1 MLSNAALSFLNR
13 LKQNS
18 RLIFFL
24 HAVATLI
31 CHTPQA
37 SFRTLD
43 QVKTM
48 IEPFL
53 SPDQTRMLKLETF
66 ESDFD
71 FFETDLSG
79 FFGEPSKRTL
89 ILRVNSKLLTGG
101 PSDSALKGILAHE
114 ACHLIDFQ
122 KSTRWQL
129 LRLYL
134 CVNWQGEDCIQKYE
148 RSTDECSLKFT
159 QGCGLL
165 EYREWLATQL
175 SSDQMIVKNRRY
187 LSAAELKS
195 RLSCPSR

>member
-1 MLSNAALSFLNR
+1 MLSNVALLFLNR

-18 RLIFFL
+18 RLIFLL
-24 HAVATLI
+24 HAVATLY
-31 CHTPQA
+31 CQGPEA
-37 SFRTLD
+37 SPRTLNELR
-43 QVKTM
+43 TM

-53 SPDQTRMLKLETF
+53 SPDQTRMLKLEIF

-71 FFETDLSG
+71 FLETDVSG
-79 FFGEPSKRTL
+79 FFGEASKRTL

-101 PSDSALKGILAHE
+101 PSESALKGILAHE
-114 ACHLIDFQ
+114 ACHLIDYQ

-134 CVNWQGEDCIQKYE
+134 CVNWQGEDCIQKFE
-148 RSTDECSLKFT
+148 RSTDECSLKFS

-175 SSDQMIVKNRRY
+175 SFDQMVVKNRRY